1 MARICK
7 TLIPEQGYAHRDHR
21 SKKGM
26 VQGHA
31 YKKTQKTRTREI
43 LDERNK
49 RDMDRE
55 ELEIERQREQWNNEW
70 Q

>member
-26 VQGHA
+26 VKA
-31 YKKTQKTRTREI
+31 YSVKKSQRIRKQEIEEI
-43 LDERNK
+43 LRQS
-49 RDMDRE
+49 DMDMQE
-55 ELEIERQREQWNNEW
+55 IELERQREQWNNEW